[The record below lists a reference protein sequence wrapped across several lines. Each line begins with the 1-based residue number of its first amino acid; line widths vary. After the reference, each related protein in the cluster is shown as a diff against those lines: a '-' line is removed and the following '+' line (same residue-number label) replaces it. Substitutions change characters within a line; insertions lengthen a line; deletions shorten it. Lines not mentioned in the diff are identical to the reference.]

1 MTCFAASALVP
12 IGLLL
17 TTACSGPQAPL
28 TSASPIEVAER
39 VESKEPV
46 DPTSW
51 VITEIYW
58 SDADSGRINGERFR
72 LYNIDAPETGGVGA
86 AIGPAQCE
94 LERERGFAAK
104 EFMVELTRDADLK
117 ISATHG
123 YDKMP
128 EPRLLIE
135 LTANGEDVAA
145 KGIKAG
151 FLKPWPHDGTKA
163 LAPKPDWCQ

>member
-1 MTCFAASALVP
+1 MRIFTTIAAALA
-12 IGLLL
+12 LLL
-17 TTACSGPQAPL
+17 SSAC
-28 TSASPIEVAER
+28 AEPKAALAD
-39 VESKEPV
+39 VE
-46 DPTSW
+46 PTSW
-51 VITEIYW
+51 TITEIYW

-104 EFMVELTRDADLK
+104 AFMVEQTRDAELK
-117 ISATHG
+117 ISATNG

-135 LTANGEDVAA
+135 LTVNGEDVAA
-145 KGIKAG
+145 RGIEAG

-163 LAPKPDWCQ
+163 LTPKPDWCQ